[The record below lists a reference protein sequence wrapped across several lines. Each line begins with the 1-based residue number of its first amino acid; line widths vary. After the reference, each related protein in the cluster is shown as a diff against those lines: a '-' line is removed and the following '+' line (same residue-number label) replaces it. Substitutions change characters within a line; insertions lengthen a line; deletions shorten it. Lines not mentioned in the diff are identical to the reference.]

1 MTFCPKVFTLA
12 SSLFIKPS
20 FIMSSSSVVTY
31 FSWRNLLVLLVPS
44 LLGLFLF
51 MTPVVSEKG
60 LTIPVA
66 MLANALKQH
75 LGTAMPLVLTVIV
88 GLSAF
93 CTVLTKVLQP
103 KYLLQ
108 SALWQKLFNPAWV
121 WLWVRLVG
129 AIFIGLV
136 FSSVGPEFILS
147 SATGALVFNDL
158 LPVLLCVFIFA
169 GLFLPLLLN
178 FGLLEMVGTL
188 MTKIMR
194 PVFRLPGRS
203 AVDCMASWLG
213 DGSVGILLTSKQYET
228 GFYTAREAAV
238 IGTTFSA
245 VSVTFCLVVLG
256 QVKLEHMFV
265 QFYGTICLA
274 GLVAAIVLPYLP
286 PLRRKPDTY
295 LTGTD
300 QMAAEGGHFSRQ
312 SVWKRAFS
320 HGLHRA
326 SSAPG
331 PVKTAREGVETV
343 LDMLFGVLPVIMA
356 VGTCALIVAEYT
368 PVFTWLGAPFVP
380 VLELLQIPFAQ
391 DASKAVMVGFAD
403 MFVPSILI
411 SSVPNEMT
419 RFVIAALSVTQLIYM
434 SEVGALLLGSKIPVT
449 LLDLLLIF
457 LLRTLITLPVI
468 AGVAHLLF

>member
-1 MTFCPKVFTLA
+1 
-12 SSLFIKPS
+12 
-20 FIMSSSSVVTY
+20 MSSTAAANY
-31 FSWRNLLVLLVPS
+31 FSWRNLAILTLPS

-51 MTPVVSEKG
+51 MTPIPAEKG

-66 MLANALKQH
+66 MLANWLKTG
-75 LGTAMPLVLTVIV
+75 LGSMMPWILAAIVSSSAVLTLWTFVKPV
-88 GLSAF
+88 SF
-93 CTVLTKVLQP
+93 MQHH
-103 KYLLQ
+103 
-108 SALWQKLFNPAWV
+108 LWQKLFKPAPV
-121 WLWVRLVG
+121 WLWVRLTG
-129 AIFIGLV
+129 AVFIVATL
-136 FSSVGPEFILS
+136 FTLGPAAIHS
-147 SATGALVFNDL
+147 SATGGLVFNDL
-158 LPVLLCVFIFA
+158 LPVLLCVFVFA

-178 FGLLEMVGTL
+178 FGLLEMIGTL

-203 AVDCMASWLG
+203 AVDCIASWLG
-213 DGSVGILLTSKQYET
+213 DGSVGILLTSKQYEA

-274 GLVAAIVLPYLP
+274 GIVAAIVLPYLP
-286 PLRRKPDTY
+286 PLRGKPDTFID
-295 LTGTD
+295 GVD
-300 QMAAEGGHFSRQ
+300 HMKAEGGQFHQ
-312 SVWKRAFS
+312 TSVWSRAFS

-326 SSAPG
+326 SMAPG
-331 PVKTAREGVETV
+331 FKTTAREGVETV

-356 VGTCALIVAEYT
+356 VGTCALMLAEYT
-368 PVFTWLGAPFVP
+368 PIFSWLGAPFVP
-380 VLELLQIPFAQ
+380 LFELLHIPFAV

-411 SSVPNEMT
+411 AEVPSEMT

-449 LLDLLLIF
+449 LWDLLVIF
-457 LLRTLITLPVI
+457 LLRTLVTLPVI
-468 AGVAHLLF
+468 AGMAHLLF

>member
-1 MTFCPKVFTLA
+1 MTANAKAFTLA
-12 SSLFIKPS
+12 AILIELTRSL
-20 FIMSSSSVVTY
+20 MSESKAINY
-31 FSWRNLLVLLVPS
+31 FSWRHLAILTLPS
-44 LLGLFLF
+44 ALGLFLF
-51 MTPVVSEKG
+51 MTPIPAEKG

-66 MLANALKQH
+66 VLANWLKTT
-75 LGTAMPLVLTVIV
+75 LGSAMPWILALIVTSSALLTLWTQIKPA
-88 GLSAF
+88 AF
-93 CTVLTKVLQP
+93 MQHV
-103 KYLLQ
+103 
-108 SALWQKLFNPAWV
+108 LWQKLFKPAPV
-121 WLWVRLVG
+121 WLWVRLTG
-129 AIFIGLV
+129 AVFIVLAL
-136 FSSVGPEFILS
+136 FAIGPAAIHS
-147 SATGALVFNDL
+147 SATGGLVFHDL
-158 LPVLLCVFIFA
+158 LPVLLCVFVFA

-178 FGLLEMVGTL
+178 FGLLEMIGTL

-213 DGSVGILLTSKQYET
+213 DGSVGILLTSKQYEA

-274 GLVAAIVLPYLP
+274 GVVAAIVLPYLP
-286 PLRRKPDTY
+286 PLRNKPDTFID
-295 LTGTD
+295 GFD
-300 QMAAEGGHFSRQ
+300 HMKAEGGHFSRT
-312 SVWKRAFS
+312 SVWSRAFS

-326 SSAPG
+326 SMAPG
-331 PVKTAREGVETV
+331 VKATAKEGVETV

-356 VGTCALIVAEYT
+356 VGTCALIIAEYT
-368 PVFTWLGAPFVP
+368 PIFSWLGAPFVP
-380 VLELLQIPFAQ
+380 LFELLQIPFAM

-411 SSVPNEMT
+411 AEVPSDMT

-457 LLRTLITLPVI
+457 LLRTLVTLPVI
-468 AGVAHLLF
+468 AGMAHLLF

>member
-1 MTFCPKVFTLA
+1 
-12 SSLFIKPS
+12 
-20 FIMSSSSVVTY
+20 MSANTTTNY
-31 FSWRNLLVLLVPS
+31 FSWRNLAVLVLPS

-51 MTPVVSEKG
+51 MTPVPAEKG

-66 MLANALKQH
+66 MLANWLKTS
-75 LGTAMPLVLTVIV
+75 LGAMMPWLLTAIV
-88 GLSAF
+88 SS
-93 CTVLTKVLQP
+93 
-103 KYLLQ
+103 
-108 SALWQKLFNPAWV
+108 SALLTLWTYVKPTAFMQHHVWQKLFKPAPV
-121 WLWVRLVG
+121 WLWVRLMG
-129 AIFIGLV
+129 AVFIVATL
-136 FSSVGPEFILS
+136 FAVGPNAIYS
-147 SATGALVFNDL
+147 SATGGLVFNDL
-158 LPVLLCVFIFA
+158 LPVLLCVFVFA

-178 FGLLEMVGTL
+178 FGLLEMIGTL

-213 DGSVGILLTSKQYET
+213 DGSVGILLTSKQYEA

-274 GLVAAIVLPYLP
+274 GVVAAIVLPYLP
-286 PLRRKPDTY
+286 PLRGKPDTFID
-295 LTGTD
+295 GFD
-300 QMAAEGGHFSRQ
+300 HMKAEGGHFNQ
-312 SVWKRAFS
+312 TSVWRRAFS

-326 SSAPG
+326 SMAPG
-331 PVKTAREGVETV
+331 FKATAREGVETV

-356 VGTCALIVAEYT
+356 VGTCALIIAEYT
-368 PVFTWLGAPFVP
+368 PIFSWLGAPFVP
-380 VLELLQIPFAQ
+380 LFEILHIPFAV

-411 SSVPNEMT
+411 AEVPSDMT

-449 LLDLLLIF
+449 LLDLLLVF
-457 LLRTLITLPVI
+457 LLRTLVTLPVI
-468 AGVAHLLF
+468 AGMAHLLF

>member
-1 MTFCPKVFTLA
+1 MSP
-12 SSLFIKPS
+12 SLS
-20 FIMSSSSVVTY
+20 TVTY
-31 FSWRNLLVLLVPS
+31 FSWRNLLVLFVPS
-44 LLGLFLF
+44 MLGLFLF
-51 MTPVVSEKG
+51 MTPVTSEKG

-66 MLANALKQH
+66 MLANALKQG
-75 LGTAMPLVLTVIV
+75 LGTMMPLLLTLIV
-88 GLSAF
+88 SVSALF
-93 CTVLTKVLQP
+93 TLWTKVQQP
-103 KYLLQ
+103 KFLLR
-108 SALWQKLFNPAWV
+108 SLLWQKLFNPSWV
-121 WLWVRLVG
+121 WLWVRLLG
-129 AIFIGLV
+129 AVFIGLV
-136 FSSVGPEFILS
+136 FTGAGPDFIRS
-147 SATGALVFNDL
+147 AATGALVFNDL

-178 FGLLEMVGTL
+178 FGLLEMIGTL

-213 DGSVGILLTSKQYET
+213 DGSVGILLTSKQYEA

-274 GLVAAIVLPYLP
+274 GLVAAILLPYLP

-295 LTGTD
+295 VTGTD
-300 QMAAEGGHFSRQ
+300 QMSAEGGLFNQSPVWSR
-312 SVWKRAFS
+312 ALS

-326 SSAPG
+326 SIAPG
-331 PVKTAREGVETV
+331 PLKTMQEGVETV

-356 VGTCALIVAEYT
+356 VGTCALIIAEYT
-368 PVFTWLGAPFVP
+368 PVFSWLGTPFVP
-380 VLELLQIPFAQ
+380 LLELLQIPFAV

-411 SSVPNEMT
+411 SAVPNEMT

-449 LLDLLLIF
+449 LPDLLLIF

-468 AGVAHLLF
+468 AAVAHLLF